1 MYVNQDK
8 RLRHKEKYPFIV
20 RIFKHW
26 KRLPSKVVESP
37 SLKTSKMQPDKAL
50 SD

>member
-1 MYVNQDK
+1 MPCN
-8 RLRHKEKYPFIV
+8 KELDSREIFVPV
-20 RIFKHW
+20 RAVKHW

-37 SLKTSKMQPDKAL
+37 SLKTSEMQPDKAL